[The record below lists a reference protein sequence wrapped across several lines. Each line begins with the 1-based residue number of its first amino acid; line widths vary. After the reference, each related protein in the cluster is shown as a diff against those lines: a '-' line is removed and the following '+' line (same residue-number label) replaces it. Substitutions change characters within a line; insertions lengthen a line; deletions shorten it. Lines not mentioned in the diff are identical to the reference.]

1 MQKIIKQIDRWL
13 KSLKHKTLP
22 YSQVVR
28 QRNLTP
34 IYAGSNPARVVCN
47 KWLHITLRRMNNM
60 DDNKKEITVVEV
72 FNKLEEVEKQNKEIL
87 EKLENMQESNALFH
101 NGFATIFETLRILDE
116 VKQDEDL
123 GDMLKTG
130 SLANVLCAESWVKKH
145 MKTTSKSKVEKE
157 GTVVVKRVREEKAKD
172 VIELLKMLENI

>member
-1 MQKIIKQIDRWL
+1 ME
-13 KSLKHKTLP
+13 
-22 YSQVVR
+22 YNE
-28 QRNLTP
+28 RN
-34 IYAGSNPARVVCN
+34 V
-47 KWLHITLRRMNNM
+47 
-60 DDNKKEITVVEV
+60 TVVEV
-72 FNKLEEVEKQNKEIL
+72 FKKLEEVEKQNKEIL

-116 VKQDEDL
+116 VKQTEDL

-130 SLANVLCAESWVKKH
+130 SLANVLCAESCKKKH

-157 GTVVVKRVREEKAKD
+157 ETVVVKRVSEEKAKD

>member
-1 MQKIIKQIDRWL
+1 
-13 KSLKHKTLP
+13 
-22 YSQVVR
+22 
-28 QRNLTP
+28 
-34 IYAGSNPARVVCN
+34 
-47 KWLHITLRRMNNM
+47 MNNI

-101 NGFATIFETLRILDE
+101 NGFATIFEVLRGLNE

-130 SLANVLCAESWVKKH
+130 SLANVLYAVSCGKKH

-157 GTVVVKRVREEKAKD
+157 ETVVVKRVSEEKEND
-172 VIELLKMLENI
+172 LINFLKMLKNI